1 MQRTFTVHSVQAVD
15 LKVQNKAGGGMLL
28 YYRQSLHITRRTDLE
43 ISEFETVRAEI
54 TLPNSKP
61 FLICSVYRPPD
72 ACSSWIDLFDNEIT
86 KAQTTS
92 LELILMGDFNI
103 DYSSSC
109 NNKWNNLVQLFDLSQ
124 LVSKL
129 IRVTAS
135 TTTIIDHVYTTHKG
149 NITECFV
156 PHYAISD
163 HYPVCFTRKIDHKI
177 RKSTH
182 ITATYRCF
190 KNFNEEAFLSDLGTK
205 LESFELH
212 DTTADHDFSILHSII
227 TNELDKYA
235 PVGQRRVKSLHL
247 PDWNTPEIGQS
258 RETRDKLKHSN
269 NWTEYKRFRNKTSK
283 LIKTA
288 KRKHFTDLI
297 ENSKDTKLIWKHL
310 RTINDPASTKN
321 RILPD

>member
-1 MQRTFTVHSVQAVD
+1 MDSLLPMCQA
-15 LKVQNKAGGGMLL
+15 KNIK
-28 YYRQSLHITRRTDLE
+28 LHIRRAKVLVSLFISAKNLHCSLSASSRPKGTKQSRWRDVIILSAVTTRNQRTDLE
-43 ISEFETVRAEI
+43 ISEFETVWAEI

-61 FLICSVYRPPD
+61 FLICSIYHPPD

-177 RKSTH
+177 RKCTH
-182 ITATYRCF
+182 SY
-190 KNFNEEAFLSDLGTK
+190 NSYLSM
-205 LESFELH
+205 F
-212 DTTADHDFSILHSII
+212 
-227 TNELDKYA
+227 
-235 PVGQRRVKSLHL
+235 
-247 PDWNTPEIGQS
+247 
-258 RETRDKLKHSN
+258 
-269 NWTEYKRFRNKTSK
+269 
-283 LIKTA
+283 
-288 KRKHFTDLI
+288 
-297 ENSKDTKLIWKHL
+297 
-310 RTINDPASTKN
+310 
-321 RILPD
+321 